1 MLYCFWVIFPWA
13 VICNA
18 APVSESKIKCFLV
31 KYPAIEYTIL
41 IIWKVLMVLF
51 NNRFFLNSRSPFS
64 NTGLYWKGNRKHC
77 VYGNRFTP
85 AATMRDKSV
94 DTLP

>member
-13 VICNA
+13 VICSA

-51 NNRFFLNSRSPFS
+51 NNRFFSEFS
-64 NTGLYWKGNRKHC
+64 IP
-77 VYGNRFTP
+77 VF
-85 AATMRDKSV
+85 
-94 DTLP
+94 

>member
-1 MLYCFWVIFPWA
+1 MLCCFWVNFLWA
-13 VICNA
+13 VVCNA

-51 NNRFFLNSRSPFS
+51 NNRFFFFWILDPRFLTLVYSQRGILNIACTVIVSHP
-64 NTGLYWKGNRKHC
+64 
-77 VYGNRFTP
+77 
-85 AATMRDKSV
+85 
-94 DTLP
+94 